1 LFRLSLLKARKATM
15 AGHETP
21 SSEEL
26 PMGEKRFQTQTVA
39 QADSLCYRKEL
50 PMAEKLFREGGEFG
64 PIPEAGP
71 SGFSRRDFLRLA
83 GFALAGTA
91 LAGCQR
97 APVQNAVPFLVQPED
112 AVPGTSAHYASV
124 CGGCPAGCGLL
135 VKTRDGR
142 PIKLEGNPEHPLS
155 RGGLCAAGQASL
167 LGLYDRHRLKEPLRE
182 GRPASWAEVDQA
194 VRGQL
199 QALHRQGRPVYFL
212 TGSLVSPTTRA
223 LIRSFLDT
231 FPGGRHDGRH
241 VVHDPRSGSAI
252 LEAHAR
258 THGVRLQPHY
268 HLDQADVIVSF
279 DADFLGAWISP
290 VEFTAAYQGGRR
302 PQGTPPRM
310 SYHVQFESRLSLTG
324 SKADQRLA
332 VRPGDIGLVMSHLA
346 VRLARRAGEPLPE
359 ERLEES
365 PVPSRFL
372 DHLVDVLWP
381 TEGDRPSSLVL
392 CGSDD
397 VALQILANFL
407 NHVLGNYGATVDVA
421 RPAYQ
426 VQGNDAD
433 LEHLLR
439 ELRAGR
445 VGALFVHQCN
455 PVHDLPNGA
464 ALAEELRRVPLLV
477 CCAERLDETARL
489 ARFVCPVPH
498 YLESW
503 GDAEPVNGLV
513 SLIQPVLTP
522 LGNTRPL
529 LESLAAWMGPP
540 PGGRPQS
547 AYDLLRSAW
556 ETEVFPR
563 APVAL
568 AALGASTVGL
578 AGSPP
583 EQGPYLAAS
592 ALVSARTN
600 RGGRTFDAFW
610 NQTLHDGVVRVTPR
624 PVRVGNFNQG
634 AVRLV
639 PRADRTP
646 TGTYSVVLYAKV
658 GLPDASHAYNPWL
671 HELPDPISKVTWD
684 NYACLSPATAQ
695 QLGVQDGDVVRL
707 EASEADGTSRVLEL
721 PAFVQP
727 GQHDQVVAV
736 ALGYGSRLSERFAD
750 IGPPWLEARPTVGA
764 NGLVGQNTAP
774 LLTWAGGSLRCRR
787 DGVRLTAAGRRHD
800 LASTQGYHR
809 LTMPPQL
816 ARGGQERR
824 PIVQDTTLDNI
835 PQRPARVPL
844 PLAGQEPDL
853 WPEDHPT
860 EGPRWGMVIDH
871 NACTGCS
878 ACVIACQ
885 AENNIPVVGKDE
897 VRRHRE
903 MHWLRIDR
911 YYAARAGGPGV
922 NTPSGVDVVHQPML
936 CQHCGHAPCEPVCP
950 VLATVHSAEGLNQQ
964 VYNRC
969 VGTRYCANNCPYKV
983 RRFNWFDYAHDD
995 TLQNLALNPEVT
1007 VRSRGVMEKC
1017 TFCVQRI
1024 QEAKTEA
1031 AGQGRPLRDGDLQT
1045 ACQQSCP
1052 ARAITFGNL
1061 NDSQS
1066 RVARQA
1072 HDPRRYRVLEE
1083 LNVRPAVTYLTL
1095 VRNRPVNTEGEGHG

>member
-1 LFRLSLLKARKATM
+1 M
-15 AGHETP
+15 AGHENP
-21 SSEEL
+21 S
-26 PMGEKRFQTQTVA
+26 
-39 QADSLCYRKEL
+39 RKEL
-50 PMAEKLFREGGEFG
+50 PLAEKLFREGGEFG

-97 APVQNAVPFLVQPED
+97 APVQHAVPLLVQPEGG
-112 AVPGTSAHYASV
+112 VPGTAAHYASV
-124 CGGCPAGCGLL
+124 CGGCSAGCGLL

-167 LGLYDRHRLKEPLRE
+167 LGLYDRHRLREPLRE
-182 GRPASWAEVDQA
+182 GRTVSWAEVDQA

-199 QALHRQGRPVYFL
+199 QALRNQGRPVYFL

-223 LIRSFLDT
+223 LIRSFLAT
-231 FPGGRHDGRH
+231 FPDGRRGGRH

-258 THGVRLQPHY
+258 THGGVRLQPHY

-332 VRPGDIGLVMSHLA
+332 VPPGDIGLVMSHLA
-346 VRLARRAGEPLPE
+346 VGLAARAGVNLPAEPLE
-359 ERLEES
+359 EPPIAR
-365 PVPSRFL
+365 RFL
-372 DHLVDVLWP
+372 DHLIEMLWQS
-381 TEGDRPSSLVL
+381 RRRSLVL
-392 CGSDD
+392 CGSEDG
-397 VALQILANFL
+397 ALQVLANFL
-407 NHVLGNYGATVDVA
+407 NHVLGNYGTTVDVA

-433 LEHLLR
+433 LEHLLG

-477 CCAERLDETARL
+477 CCAERLDETERL

-498 YLESW
+498 SLESW
-503 GDAEPVNGLV
+503 GDAETVNGLV
-513 SLIQPVLTP
+513 SLSQPVLAP

-583 EQGPYLAAS
+583 EQGPHLAAS
-592 ALVSARTN
+592 ALVSARAN
-600 RGGRTFDAFW
+600 RGGRTFETFW
-610 NQTLHDGVVRVTPR
+610 NQTLHDGVARVTPR
-624 PVRVGNFNQG
+624 PVRVGNFNPS

-639 PRADRTP
+639 PRASRP
-646 TGTYSVVLYAKV
+646 PAGTYSAVLYAKV
-658 GLPDASHAYNPWL
+658 GMPDASHAYNPWL

-721 PAFVQP
+721 PAFVQL

-736 ALGYGSRLSERFAD
+736 ALGYGSQLSERFAD

-764 NGLVGQNTAP
+764 NGLVGENAAP
-774 LLTWAGGSLRCRR
+774 LLTWAGGSLRCHR
-787 DGVRLTAAGRRHD
+787 DGVRLTATGRRHD

-824 PIVQDTTLDNI
+824 PIVQEATLDNI

-844 PLAGQEPDL
+844 PLAGQGPDL

-911 YYAARAGGPGV
+911 YYTEHTR
-922 NTPSGVDVVHQPML
+922 GVDVAHQPML

-1024 QEAKTEA
+1024 QEAKAEA
-1031 AGQGRPLRDGDLQT
+1031 AVQGRPLRDGDFKT

-1061 NDSQS
+1061 RDSQS
-1066 RVARQA
+1066 QVARQA
-1072 HDPRRYRVLEE
+1072 QDPRRYRVLED